1 MRTLSVIRTSLAA
14 LTFQSWYVLNFHRDR
29 PPLTILPLQQ
39 LKVDAPEE
47 VQGADDD
54 EDDISDPEED
64 TLAGQMAALKGQKVK
79 RSTADGDDDSSS
91 DEDDDKDDGDDSSDT
106 DGEAPKRR
114 QVANDSSDSD
124 SD

>member
-1 MRTLSVIRTSLAA
+1 V
-14 LTFQSWYVLNFHRDR
+14 
-29 PPLTILPLQQ
+29 
-39 LKVDAPEE
+39 E
-47 VQGADDD
+47 VEGADDD

-79 RSTADGDDDSSS
+79 RVSAGDDDSSS
-91 DEDDDKDDGDDSSDT
+91 DEEDEEEGDDSSDT

-114 QVANDSSDSD
+114 QTANVANDSSDSD

>member
-1 MRTLSVIRTSLAA
+1 VETR
-14 LTFQSWYVLNFHRDR
+14 
-29 PPLTILPLQQ
+29 
-39 LKVDAPEE
+39 
-47 VQGADDD
+47 GADDD

-79 RSTADGDDDSSS
+79 RSAADGDDDSS
-91 DEDDDKDDGDDSSDT
+91 DEEDEGDDADDSSDT

-114 QVANDSSDSD
+114 QVVNDSSDSD